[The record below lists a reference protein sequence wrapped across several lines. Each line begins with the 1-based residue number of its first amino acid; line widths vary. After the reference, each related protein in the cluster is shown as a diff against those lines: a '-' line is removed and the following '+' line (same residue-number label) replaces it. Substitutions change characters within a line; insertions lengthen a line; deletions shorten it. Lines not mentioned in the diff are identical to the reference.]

1 MGFFITFI
9 LLITPNKTKNMKLR
23 VLTLIV
29 LLLSSVS
36 FTQETTIEDTNS
48 IENQFEE
55 LYKKS
60 STYQIYKVISKD
72 KYQRLKLNILDSL
85 KDLKET
91 IAHKESLL
99 LKEKSNIE
107 ETKKLLTQTEIDL
120 NISLK
125 KESSIDILGV
135 QLSKTAYNMLLWGII
150 VLLLSGL
157 SYYIFKFFR
166 SNILTKEAQNNLMDV
181 EKEFE
186 QHRKK
191 TLVREQKLRRKL
203 QDEINKQRN
212 S

>member
-9 LLITPNKTKNMKLR
+9 LLITPNKNKNMKLR
-23 VLTLIV
+23 VLTLFA

-36 FTQETTIEDTNS
+36 FTQETTFEDTNS

-60 STYQIYKVISKD
+60 STYQVYKVISKD

-125 KESSIDILGV
+125 KESSIDILGIK
-135 QLSKTAYNMLLWGII
+135 LSKVVYNLLLWGII
-150 VLLLSGL
+150 VLLLLGL
-157 SYYIFKFFR
+157 SYFIFKFFR
-166 SNILTKEAQNNLMDV
+166 SNVLTKEAKNNLVDV
-181 EKEFE
+181 EQEFE

>member
-1 MGFFITFI
+1 LGFFITFI

-23 VLTLIV
+23 LLTLIA

-36 FTQETTIEDTNS
+36 FTQETTLKDTNS

-85 KDLKET
+85 KNLKET
-91 IAHKESLL
+91 ITHKESLL
-99 LKEKSNIE
+99 LKEKTNIE
-107 ETKKLLTQTEIDL
+107 ETKRLLAKAEIDL
-120 NISLK
+120 NTALK
-125 KESSIDILGV
+125 KENSIDVLGI
-135 QLSKTAYNMLLWGII
+135 QLSKTAYNLLLWSII
-150 VLLLSGL
+150 VSLLLGL
-157 SYYIFKFFR
+157 SYFIFKFFR
-166 SNILTKEAQNNLMDV
+166 SNILTKEAQNNLLDI
-181 EKEFE
+181 EEEFE

>member
-23 VLTLIV
+23 LLTLIA

-36 FTQETTIEDTNS
+36 FTQETTLKDTNS

-85 KDLKET
+85 KNLKET
-91 IAHKESLL
+91 ITHKESLL
-99 LKEKSNIE
+99 LKEKTNIE
-107 ETKKLLTQTEIDL
+107 ETKKLLAKAEIDL
-120 NISLK
+120 NTALK
-125 KESSIDILGV
+125 KENSIDVLGI
-135 QLSKTAYNMLLWGII
+135 QLSKTAYNLLLWSII
-150 VLLLSGL
+150 VSLLLGL
-157 SYYIFKFFR
+157 SYFIFKFFR
-166 SNILTKEAQNNLMDV
+166 SNILTKEAQNNLLDV
-181 EKEFE
+181 EEEFE

>member
-1 MGFFITFI
+1 
-9 LLITPNKTKNMKLR
+9 LITPNKTKNMKLR

-48 IENQFEE
+48 IKNQFEE

-85 KDLKET
+85 KNLKKI
-91 IAHKESLL
+91 IAHEQSLL
-99 LKEKSNIE
+99 LREKTNIN
-107 ETKKLLTQTEIDL
+107 ETKTLLAKAEIDL
-120 NISLK
+120 NIALK
-125 KESSIDILGV
+125 KENSIDVLGV

>member
-9 LLITPNKTKNMKLR
+9 LLITPHKTKNMKLR
-23 VLTLIV
+23 LLTLIA

-36 FTQETTIEDTNS
+36 FTQETTLKDTNS

-85 KDLKET
+85 KNLKET
-91 IAHKESLL
+91 ITHKESLL
-99 LKEKSNIE
+99 LKEKTNIE
-107 ETKKLLTQTEIDL
+107 ETKRLLAKAEIDL
-120 NISLK
+120 NTALK
-125 KESSIDILGV
+125 KENSIDVLGI
-135 QLSKTAYNMLLWGII
+135 QLSKTAYNLLLWSII
-150 VLLLSGL
+150 VSLLLGL
-157 SYYIFKFFR
+157 SYFIFKFFR
-166 SNILTKEAQNNLMDV
+166 SNILTKEAQNNLLDV
-181 EKEFE
+181 EEEFE

>member
-1 MGFFITFI
+1 
-9 LLITPNKTKNMKLR
+9 MKLR
-23 VLTLIV
+23 VLILFA

-36 FTQETTIEDTNS
+36 FTQETTFEDTNS

-60 STYQIYKVISKD
+60 STYQVYKVISKD

-125 KESSIDILGV
+125 KESSIDILGIK
-135 QLSKTAYNMLLWGII
+135 LSKVVYNLLLWGII
-150 VLLLSGL
+150 VLLLLGL
-157 SYYIFKFFR
+157 SYFIFKFFR
-166 SNILTKEAQNNLMDV
+166 SNVLTKEAKNNLVDV
-181 EKEFE
+181 EQEFE

>member
-1 MGFFITFI
+1 
-9 LLITPNKTKNMKLR
+9 MKLR
-23 VLTLIV
+23 VLILFA

-36 FTQETTIEDTNS
+36 FTQETTFEDTNS

-60 STYQIYKVISKD
+60 STYQVYKVISKD

-91 IAHKESLL
+91 IANKESLL

-125 KESSIDILGV
+125 KESSIDILGIK
-135 QLSKTAYNMLLWGII
+135 LSKVVYNLLLWGII
-150 VLLLSGL
+150 VLLLLGL
-157 SYYIFKFFR
+157 SYFIFKFFR
-166 SNILTKEAQNNLMDV
+166 SNVLTKEAKNNLVDV
-181 EKEFE
+181 EQEFE

>member
-1 MGFFITFI
+1 LGFFITFI
-9 LLITPNKTKNMKLR
+9 LLITPNKNKNMKLR
-23 VLTLIV
+23 VLILFA

-36 FTQETTIEDTNS
+36 FTQETTFEDTNS

-60 STYQIYKVISKD
+60 STYQVYKVISKD

-125 KESSIDILGV
+125 KESSIDILGIK
-135 QLSKTAYNMLLWGII
+135 LSKVVYNLLLWGII
-150 VLLLSGL
+150 VLLLLGL
-157 SYYIFKFFR
+157 SYFIFKFFR
-166 SNILTKEAQNNLMDV
+166 SNVLTKEAKNNLVDV
-181 EKEFE
+181 EQEFE

>member
-9 LLITPNKTKNMKLR
+9 LLITPHKTKNMKLR
-23 VLTLIV
+23 LLTLIA

-36 FTQETTIEDTNS
+36 FTQETTLKDTNS

-85 KDLKET
+85 KNLKET
-91 IAHKESLL
+91 ITHKENLL
-99 LKEKSNIE
+99 LKEKTNIE
-107 ETKKLLTQTEIDL
+107 ETKRLLAKAEIDL
-120 NISLK
+120 NTALK
-125 KESSIDILGV
+125 KENSIDVLGI
-135 QLSKTAYNMLLWGII
+135 QLSKTAYNLLLWSII
-150 VLLLSGL
+150 VSLLLGL
-157 SYYIFKFFR
+157 SYFIFKFFR
-166 SNILTKEAQNNLMDV
+166 SNILTKEAQNNLLDI
-181 EKEFE
+181 EEEFE

>member
-9 LLITPNKTKNMKLR
+9 LLITPHKTKNMKLR
-23 VLTLIV
+23 LLTLIA

-36 FTQETTIEDTNS
+36 FTQETTLKDTNS

-85 KDLKET
+85 KNLKET
-91 IAHKESLL
+91 ITHKESLL
-99 LKEKSNIE
+99 LKEKTNIE
-107 ETKKLLTQTEIDL
+107 ETKRLLAKAEIDL
-120 NISLK
+120 NTALK
-125 KESSIDILGV
+125 KENSIDVLGV
-135 QLSKTAYNMLLWGII
+135 QLSKTAYNLLLWSII
-150 VLLLSGL
+150 VSLLLGL
-157 SYYIFKFFR
+157 SYFIFKFFR
-166 SNILTKEAQNNLMDV
+166 SNILTKEAQNNLLDI
-181 EKEFE
+181 EEEFE

>member
-9 LLITPNKTKNMKLR
+9 LLITPHKTKNMKLR
-23 VLTLIV
+23 LLTLIA

-36 FTQETTIEDTNS
+36 FTQETTLKDTNS

-85 KDLKET
+85 KNLKET
-91 IAHKESLL
+91 ITHKESLL
-99 LKEKSNIE
+99 LKEKTNIE
-107 ETKKLLTQTEIDL
+107 ETKRLLAKAEIDL
-120 NISLK
+120 NTALK
-125 KESSIDILGV
+125 KENSIDVLGI
-135 QLSKTAYNMLLWGII
+135 QLSKTAYNLLLWSII
-150 VLLLSGL
+150 VSLLLGL
-157 SYYIFKFFR
+157 SYFIFKFFR
-166 SNILTKEAQNNLMDV
+166 SNILTKEAQNNLLDI
-181 EKEFE
+181 EEEFE

>member
-1 MGFFITFI
+1 
-9 LLITPNKTKNMKLR
+9 MKLR
-23 VLTLIV
+23 LLTLIA

-36 FTQETTIEDTNS
+36 FTQETTLKDNNS

-85 KDLKET
+85 KNLKET
-91 IAHKESLL
+91 ITHKESLL
-99 LKEKSNIE
+99 LKEKTNIE
-107 ETKKLLTQTEIDL
+107 ETKRLLAKAEIDL
-120 NISLK
+120 NTALK
-125 KESSIDILGV
+125 KENSIDVLGI
-135 QLSKTAYNMLLWGII
+135 QLSKTAYNLLLWSII
-150 VLLLSGL
+150 VSLLLGL
-157 SYYIFKFFR
+157 SYFIFKFFR
-166 SNILTKEAQNNLMDV
+166 SNILTKEAQNNLLDI
-181 EKEFE
+181 EEEFE

>member
-1 MGFFITFI
+1 
-9 LLITPNKTKNMKLR
+9 MKLR
-23 VLTLIV
+23 LLTLIA

-36 FTQETTIEDTNS
+36 FTQETTLKDTNS

-72 KYQRLKLNILDSL
+72 KYQRLKLNVLDSL
-85 KDLKET
+85 KNLKET
-91 IAHKESLL
+91 ITHKESLL
-99 LKEKSNIE
+99 LKEKTNIE
-107 ETKKLLTQTEIDL
+107 ETKKLLAKAEIDL
-120 NISLK
+120 NTALK
-125 KESSIDILGV
+125 KENSIDVLGI
-135 QLSKTAYNMLLWGII
+135 QLSKTAYNLLLWSII
-150 VLLLSGL
+150 VSLLLGL
-157 SYYIFKFFR
+157 SYFIFKFFR
-166 SNILTKEAQNNLMDV
+166 SNILTKEAQNNLLDV
-181 EKEFE
+181 EEEFE

>member
-1 MGFFITFI
+1 
-9 LLITPNKTKNMKLR
+9 MKLR
-23 VLTLIV
+23 VLILFA
-29 LLLSSVS
+29 LLLSLVS
-36 FTQETTIEDTNS
+36 FTQETTFDDTNS

-60 STYQIYKVISKD
+60 STYQVYKVISKD

-125 KESSIDILGV
+125 KESSIDILGIK
-135 QLSKTAYNMLLWGII
+135 LSKVVYNLLLWGII
-150 VLLLSGL
+150 VLLLLGL
-157 SYYIFKFFR
+157 SYFIFKFFR
-166 SNILTKEAQNNLMDV
+166 SNVLTKEAKNNLVDV
-181 EKEFE
+181 EQEFE

>member
-9 LLITPNKTKNMKLR
+9 LLITPHKTKNMKLR
-23 VLTLIV
+23 LLTLIA

-36 FTQETTIEDTNS
+36 FTQETTLKDTNS

-85 KDLKET
+85 KNLKET
-91 IAHKESLL
+91 ITHKESLL
-99 LKEKSNIE
+99 LKEKTNIE
-107 ETKKLLTQTEIDL
+107 ETKRLLAKAEIDL
-120 NISLK
+120 NTALK
-125 KESSIDILGV
+125 KENSIDVLGI
-135 QLSKTAYNMLLWGII
+135 QLSKTAYNLLLWSII
-150 VLLLSGL
+150 VSLLLGL
-157 SYYIFKFFR
+157 SYFIFKFFR
-166 SNILTKEAQNNLMDV
+166 SNILTKEAQNHLLDV
-181 EKEFE
+181 EEEFE

>member
-1 MGFFITFI
+1 LGFFITFI
-9 LLITPNKTKNMKLR
+9 LLITPNKNKNMKLR
-23 VLTLIV
+23 VLILFA

-36 FTQETTIEDTNS
+36 FNQETTFEDTSS

-60 STYQIYKVISKD
+60 STYQVYKVISKD

-125 KESSIDILGV
+125 KESSIDILGIK
-135 QLSKTAYNMLLWGII
+135 LSKVVYNLLLWGII
-150 VLLLSGL
+150 VLLLLGL
-157 SYYIFKFFR
+157 SYFIFKFFR
-166 SNILTKEAQNNLMDV
+166 SNVLTKEAKNNLVDV
-181 EKEFE
+181 EQEFE

>member
-9 LLITPNKTKNMKLR
+9 LLITPNKNKNMKLR
-23 VLTLIV
+23 VLILFA

-36 FTQETTIEDTNS
+36 FTQETTFDDTNS

-60 STYQIYKVISKD
+60 STYQVYKVISKD
-72 KYQRLKLNILDSL
+72 KYQRLKLNILDSV

-125 KESSIDILGV
+125 KESSIDILGIK
-135 QLSKTAYNMLLWGII
+135 LSKVVYNLLLWGII
-150 VLLLSGL
+150 VLLLLGL
-157 SYYIFKFFR
+157 SYFIFKFFR
-166 SNILTKEAQNNLMDV
+166 SNVLTKEAKNNLVDV
-181 EKEFE
+181 EQEFE

>member
-1 MGFFITFI
+1 
-9 LLITPNKTKNMKLR
+9 MKLH
-23 VLTLIV
+23 LLALIA

-36 FTQETTIEDTNS
+36 FSQETPLDDTNS

-55 LYKKS
+55 IYKKS

-72 KYQRLKLNILDSL
+72 KYQRLKLNTLDSL

-91 IAHKESLL
+91 IAQKESLL

-107 ETKKLLTQTEIDL
+107 ETKKLLDKAEIDL
-120 NISLK
+120 NTSLK
-125 KESSIDILGV
+125 KENSIYIFGS
-135 QLSKTAYNMLLWGII
+135 QLSKTAYNLILWGII
-150 VLLLSGL
+150 VSLLLGL
-157 SYYIFKFFR
+157 SYFIFKFFR
-166 SNILTKEAQNNLMDV
+166 SNILTKEAQNNLLDV
-181 EKEFE
+181 EQEFE

-212 S
+212 L

>member
-1 MGFFITFI
+1 
-9 LLITPNKTKNMKLR
+9 MKLR
-23 VLTLIV
+23 VLILFA
-29 LLLSSVS
+29 LLLSLVS
-36 FTQETTIEDTNS
+36 FTQETTFDDTNS

-60 STYQIYKVISKD
+60 STYQVYKVISKD

-125 KESSIDILGV
+125 KESSIDILGIK
-135 QLSKTAYNMLLWGII
+135 LSKVVYNLLLWGII
-150 VLLLSGL
+150 VLLLLGL
-157 SYYIFKFFR
+157 SYFIFKFFR
-166 SNILTKEAQNNLMDV
+166 SNILTKEAKNNLVDV
-181 EKEFE
+181 EQEFE

>member
-1 MGFFITFI
+1 
-9 LLITPNKTKNMKLR
+9 MKLR
-23 VLTLIV
+23 LLTLIA

-36 FTQETTIEDTNS
+36 FTQETTLKDTNS

-85 KDLKET
+85 KNLKET
-91 IAHKESLL
+91 ITHKESLL
-99 LKEKSNIE
+99 LKEKTNIE
-107 ETKKLLTQTEIDL
+107 ETKRLLAKAEIDL
-120 NISLK
+120 NTALK
-125 KESSIDILGV
+125 KENSIDVLGV
-135 QLSKTAYNMLLWGII
+135 QLSKTAYNLLLWSII
-150 VLLLSGL
+150 VSLLLGL
-157 SYYIFKFFR
+157 SYFIFKFFR
-166 SNILTKEAQNNLMDV
+166 SNILTKEAQNNLLDI
-181 EKEFE
+181 EEEFE

>member
-9 LLITPNKTKNMKLR
+9 LLITPNKNKKMKLR
-23 VLTLIV
+23 VLTLFA

-36 FTQETTIEDTNS
+36 FTQETTFEDTNS

-60 STYQIYKVISKD
+60 STYQVYKVISKD
-72 KYQRLKLNILDSL
+72 KYQRLKLNILDSV

-125 KESSIDILGV
+125 KENSIDIFFNHIKMIT
-135 QLSKTAYNMLLWGII
+135 ST
-150 VLLLSGL
+150 SG
-157 SYYIFKFFR
+157 
-166 SNILTKEAQNNLMDV
+166 
-181 EKEFE
+181 
-186 QHRKK
+186 
-191 TLVREQKLRRKL
+191 
-203 QDEINKQRN
+203 EI

>member
-1 MGFFITFI
+1 
-9 LLITPNKTKNMKLR
+9 MKLR
-23 VLTLIV
+23 VLILFA

-36 FTQETTIEDTNS
+36 FTQETTFEDTNS

-60 STYQIYKVISKD
+60 STYQVYKVISKD

-125 KESSIDILGV
+125 KESSIDILGIK
-135 QLSKTAYNMLLWGII
+135 LSKVVYNLLLWGII
-150 VLLLSGL
+150 VLLLLGL
-157 SYYIFKFFR
+157 SYFIFKFFR
-166 SNILTKEAQNNLMDV
+166 SNILTKEAKNNLVDV
-181 EKEFE
+181 EQEYE

>member
-9 LLITPNKTKNMKLR
+9 LLITPNKNKNMKLR
-23 VLTLIV
+23 VLILFA

-36 FTQETTIEDTNS
+36 FTQETTFEDTNS

-60 STYQIYKVISKD
+60 STYQVYKVISKD

-125 KESSIDILGV
+125 KESSIDILGIK
-135 QLSKTAYNMLLWGII
+135 LSKVVYNLLLWGII
-150 VLLLSGL
+150 VLLLLGL
-157 SYYIFKFFR
+157 SYFIFKFFR
-166 SNILTKEAQNNLMDV
+166 SNILTKEAKNNLVDV
-181 EKEFE
+181 EQEFE

>member
-1 MGFFITFI
+1 LGFFITFI
-9 LLITPNKTKNMKLR
+9 LLITPNKNKNMKLR
-23 VLTLIV
+23 VLILFA

-36 FTQETTIEDTNS
+36 FTQETTFEDTSS

-60 STYQIYKVISKD
+60 STYQVYKVISKD

-125 KESSIDILGV
+125 KESSIDILGIK
-135 QLSKTAYNMLLWGII
+135 LSKVVYNLLLWGII
-150 VLLLSGL
+150 VLLLLGL
-157 SYYIFKFFR
+157 SYFIFKFFR
-166 SNILTKEAQNNLMDV
+166 SNILTKEAKNNLVDV
-181 EKEFE
+181 EQEFE

>member
-1 MGFFITFI
+1 LGFFITFI
-9 LLITPNKTKNMKLR
+9 LLITPNKNKNMKLR
-23 VLTLIV
+23 VLILFA

-36 FTQETTIEDTNS
+36 FTQETTFEDTNS

-60 STYQIYKVISKD
+60 STYQVYKVISKD
-72 KYQRLKLNILDSL
+72 KYQRLKLNILDSV

-125 KESSIDILGV
+125 KESSIDILGIK
-135 QLSKTAYNMLLWGII
+135 LSKVVYNLLLWGII
-150 VLLLSGL
+150 VLLLLGL
-157 SYYIFKFFR
+157 SYFIFKFFR
-166 SNILTKEAQNNLMDV
+166 SNILTKEAKNNLVDV
-181 EKEFE
+181 EQEFE

>member
-1 MGFFITFI
+1 
-9 LLITPNKTKNMKLR
+9 MKLR
-23 VLTLIV
+23 LLTLIA

-36 FTQETTIEDTNS
+36 FTQETTLKDTNS

-85 KDLKET
+85 KNLKET
-91 IAHKESLL
+91 ITHKESLL
-99 LKEKSNIE
+99 LKEKTNIE
-107 ETKKLLTQTEIDL
+107 ETKRLLAKAEIDL
-120 NISLK
+120 NTALK
-125 KESSIDILGV
+125 KENSIDVLGI
-135 QLSKTAYNMLLWGII
+135 QLSKTAYNLLLWSII
-150 VLLLSGL
+150 VSLLLGL
-157 SYYIFKFFR
+157 SYFIFKFFR
-166 SNILTKEAQNNLMDV
+166 SNILTKEAQNNLLDI
-181 EKEFE
+181 EEEFE

>member
-1 MGFFITFI
+1 LGFFITFI
-9 LLITPNKTKNMKLR
+9 LLITPNKNKNMKLR
-23 VLTLIV
+23 VLILFA

-36 FTQETTIEDTNS
+36 FTQETIFEDTSS

-60 STYQIYKVISKD
+60 STYQVYKVISKD

-125 KESSIDILGV
+125 KESSIDILGIK
-135 QLSKTAYNMLLWGII
+135 LSKVVYNLLLWGII
-150 VLLLSGL
+150 VLLLLGL
-157 SYYIFKFFR
+157 SYFIFKFFR
-166 SNILTKEAQNNLMDV
+166 SNVLTKEAKNNLVDV
-181 EKEFE
+181 EQEFE

>member
-1 MGFFITFI
+1 LGFFITFI
-9 LLITPNKTKNMKLR
+9 LLITPNKNKNMKLR
-23 VLTLIV
+23 VLILFA

-36 FTQETTIEDTNS
+36 FTQETTFEDTNS

-60 STYQIYKVISKD
+60 STYQVYKVISKD

-85 KDLKET
+85 KDLKEI

-125 KESSIDILGV
+125 KESSIDILGIK
-135 QLSKTAYNMLLWGII
+135 LSKVVYNLLLWGII
-150 VLLLSGL
+150 VLLLLGL
-157 SYYIFKFFR
+157 SYFIFKFFR
-166 SNILTKEAQNNLMDV
+166 SNVLTKEAKNNLVDV
-181 EKEFE
+181 EQEFE

>member
-1 MGFFITFI
+1 
-9 LLITPNKTKNMKLR
+9 MKLR
-23 VLTLIV
+23 LLTLIA
-29 LLLSSVS
+29 LLLSSVA
-36 FTQETTIEDTNS
+36 FTQETTLEDTNS

-85 KDLKET
+85 KNLKKI
-91 IAHKESLL
+91 IAHEQSLL
-99 LKEKSNIE
+99 LREKTNIN
-107 ETKKLLTQTEIDL
+107 ETKTLLAKAEIDL
-120 NISLK
+120 NIALK
-125 KESSIDILGV
+125 KENSIDVLGV

-191 TLVREQKLRRKL
+191 TLEREQKLRRKL

>member
-1 MGFFITFI
+1 
-9 LLITPNKTKNMKLR
+9 MKLR
-23 VLTLIV
+23 LLTLIA

-36 FTQETTIEDTNS
+36 FTQETTLKDTNS

-85 KDLKET
+85 KNLKET
-91 IAHKESLL
+91 ITHKESLL
-99 LKEKSNIE
+99 LKKKTNIE
-107 ETKKLLTQTEIDL
+107 ETKRLLAKAEIDL
-120 NISLK
+120 NTALK
-125 KESSIDILGV
+125 KENSIDVLGI
-135 QLSKTAYNMLLWGII
+135 QLSKTAYNLLLWSII
-150 VLLLSGL
+150 VSLLLGL
-157 SYYIFKFFR
+157 SYFIFKFFR
-166 SNILTKEAQNNLMDV
+166 SNILTKEAQNNLLDI
-181 EKEFE
+181 EEEFE

>member
-9 LLITPNKTKNMKLR
+9 LLITPNKNKNMKLR
-23 VLTLIV
+23 VLILFA

-36 FTQETTIEDTNS
+36 FTQETTFEDTSS

-60 STYQIYKVISKD
+60 STYQVYKVISKD

-125 KESSIDILGV
+125 KESSIDILGIK
-135 QLSKTAYNMLLWGII
+135 LSKVVYNLLLWGII
-150 VLLLSGL
+150 VLLLLGL
-157 SYYIFKFFR
+157 SYFIFKFFR
-166 SNILTKEAQNNLMDV
+166 SNVLTKEAKNNLVDV
-181 EKEFE
+181 EQEFE